1 MVISITVT
9 WILLESDRV
18 IFMQLSARPPDVNSV
33 QVDAPTTN
41 HLDKAA
47 LKITKKMDAC
57 DSQTDITER
66 SIFLVVEFSSSILVK
81 YYSHENQT
89 QKEKCQVST

>member
-47 LKITKKMDAC
+47 LKITKKWMLAIRK
-57 DSQTDITER
+57 Q
-66 SIFLVVEFSSSILVK
+66 IL
-81 YYSHENQT
+81 QRDRFF
-89 QKEKCQVST
+89 